1 MISCRHGHLPKDP
14 LANTVTLRV
23 RASIYELQ
31 GTHSFHKCYQRG
43 VHELRPLNPVTSA
56 LGEGSGCFVI
66 FTWKALACEIS
77 LSLANS
83 CSLFYS
89 TSNLLLG
96 FLGDSVV
103 KNSTASAGDAGLTP
117 GLGRSPVAGNSD
129 PLQDSLLGNPTDRG
143 GWQATVHG
151 LAKSR
156 TWLNN

>member
-1 MISCRHGHLPKDP
+1 MTSYRHGHLPKDP

-23 RASIYELQ
+23 SASIYELQ

-56 LGEGSGCFVI
+56 LGEGSGCLVI

-96 FLGDSVV
+96 FPGG
-103 KNSTASAGDAGLTP
+103 KESTCQCRRCRLDPWVGQVPCCGKE
-117 GLGRSPVAGNSD
+117 NSD

-151 LAKSR
+151 VTESDV
-156 TWLNN
+156 TE